1 MGSEDVELNHEKQME
16 KSKNIFILFML
27 MMTCVVGMEA
37 EDGSSLWLRNNLQTD
52 MPAAKVMLVVD
63 SPTRVTHSDS
73 TTLILATKELRN
85 NWTGA
90 PVILRNTVD
99 NSLGK
104 DCFSIEK
111 VETTAVDDGF
121 QFVVSASSPSGIL
134 YGAYFLL
141 RAQSRHDVCLCTT
154 LPSSHKIQQKPY
166 FMSRCIA
173 GQDAIFDILKK
184 GRIADYARANAS
196 IGINGIILT
205 PPRHPSKHYQE
216 KLTELAAILRPYCIS
231 IYQSDDTIPAI
242 KCTSATTGKY
252 QTGTGDTYIYHAT
265 AWRNIMLD
273 CDQRSVMAHIAIS
286 SQPSW
291 CASDNHLEQANWF
304 AFGRLA
310 WDPTLLPEQV
320 AHEWLADTFSENPL
334 FILPMRRAMTDC
346 DGTEISKIETLLNTW
361 REVEDAV
368 DEQRHTEVE
377 NALNAMLEQL
387 DL

>member
-1 MGSEDVELNHEKQME
+1 MK

-37 EDGSSLWLRNNLQTD
+37 EDGSSLWLRNSLQAD
-52 MPAAKVMLVVD
+52 MPAAMVTLTVD
-63 SPTRVTHSDS
+63 IQTKATQSDS
-73 TTLILATKELRN
+73 ATLRLAAKELME
-85 NWTGA
+85 NWSGA
-90 PVILRNTVD
+90 PVTLRYTVD

-111 VETTAVDDGF
+111 VETTDTESDF

-134 YGAYFLL
+134 YGVYFLL

-154 LPSSHKIQQKPY
+154 LPPSHKIQQKPY
-166 FMSRCIA
+166 FVSRCIV
-173 GQDAIFDILKK
+173 GQEAIFDILKK

-216 KLTELAAILRPYCIS
+216 KVSELAAILQPYCIS
-231 IYQSDDTIPAI
+231 IYQSGDTIPALR
-242 KCTSATTGKY
+242 CTPVTTDKR
-252 QTGTGDTYIYHAT
+252 QTGIDETYIYHAT
-265 AWRNIMLD
+265 VWRSMMLNSS
-273 CDQRSVMAHIAIS
+273 QRNVVAHVAVS

-291 CASDNHLEQANWF
+291 CPNDNHLEQANWF

-346 DGTEISKIETLLNTW
+346 DGTGISKIETLLNTW
-361 REVEDAV
+361 REAADAV

-387 DL
+387 DS